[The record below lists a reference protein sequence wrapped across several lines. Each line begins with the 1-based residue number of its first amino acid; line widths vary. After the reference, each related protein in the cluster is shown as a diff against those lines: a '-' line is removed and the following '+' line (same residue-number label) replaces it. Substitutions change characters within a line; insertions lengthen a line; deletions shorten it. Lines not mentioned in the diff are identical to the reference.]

1 MTSHSEVVAIK
12 TCYLFIY
19 YVTCKQVLK
28 MKMRTF
34 WDVAP
39 CSLVGVDQRFR
50 GACIASI
57 IRVIAV
63 MIWTARISETSV
75 YSNDTAW
82 RYIPE
87 GSHLHTRRRENLKS
101 QIGPLMFAVWS
112 YSIRPST
119 STTTTTTA
127 SYKVT
132 PNIVNLV
139 MPYVNQN
146 ITKLSI
152 LMSNWNTALTY

>member
-1 MTSHSEVVAIK
+1 VKLWLLKRVIYS
-12 TCYLFIY
+12 FIY

-28 MKMRTF
+28 MKMRAF

-50 GACIASI
+50 GARTASI

-63 MIWTARISETSV
+63 MIWAARISETSV

-119 STTTTTTA
+119 STTTTA

-146 ITKLSI
+146 ITELR
-152 LMSNWNTALTY
+152 NE